1 MDSACH
7 LKWLHES
14 PDCLL
19 ILRFEDQ
26 DEGVQAIEYR
36 VGYDFNAKL
45 HGVEWAE
52 VPQKHIALFRVTGR
66 AGFNRVLVVYI
77 VQRHDSLLKKDL
89 NINLSNQGLTSP
101 FSGPP
106 VPGHI
111 KSLQSW
117 TLVVVFLT
125 LRNKLFLP
133 GYSD

>member
-52 VPQKHIALFRVTGR
+52 A
-66 AGFNRVLVVYI
+66 YC
-77 VQRHDSLLKKDL
+77 
-89 NINLSNQGLTSP
+89 P
-101 FSGPP
+101 F
-106 VPGHI
+106 PGHG
-111 KSLQSW
+111 
-117 TLVVVFLT
+117 
-125 LRNKLFLP
+125 P
-133 GYSD
+133 GRFQPSAGGLHSTET